1 MPRFMRQKT
10 VREAEYIFLTKSE
23 KALGVVRKGKITYY
37 PRSSYNLNICAN
49 EDAKIKGLRRV
60 Y

>member
-1 MPRFMRQKT
+1 MRQKT